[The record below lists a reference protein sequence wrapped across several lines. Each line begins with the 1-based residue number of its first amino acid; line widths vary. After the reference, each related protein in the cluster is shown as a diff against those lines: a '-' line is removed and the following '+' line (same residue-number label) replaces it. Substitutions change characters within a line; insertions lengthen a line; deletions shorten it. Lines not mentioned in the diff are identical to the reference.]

1 MFGGACPAPALGF
14 GAGSAAQGLAFQVVA
29 QQAAGGF
36 DQACSATI
44 GAVGFIEAAVDAV
57 GDDVGD
63 AATVG
68 ADHGTTGCHGF
79 QQHQPQ
85 RLRAGGEEEGIA
97 AGVGPCQVVPG
108 EIADEGGGGSL
119 EVLLQLLAVGTI
131 AHQGQPCIGK
141 GLQHGADPFDLLLR
155 GEAADV
161 KQQRTTVVMA
171 AEKPLAQL
179 RAAQLGTEQLRVHTP
194 LPQIS
199 VLNAFVAEL
208 LHHGGGGAQIQQG
221 LVVGGLEHLPQEW
234 LQHSQAV
241 VLEVLGQVGVITR
254 HQRDAFVLR
263 EPDAAE
269 TQHRRVHNV
278 DQIGLKR
285 IDRVGH
291 RRARQ
296 GQFELGI
303 ERQRHRRHAD

>member
-1 MFGGACPAPALGF
+1 M
-14 GAGSAAQGLAFQVVA
+14 
-29 QQAAGGF
+29 
-36 DQACSATI
+36 
-44 GAVGFIEAAVDAV
+44 
-57 GDDVGD
+57 
-63 AATVG
+63 
-68 ADHGTTGCHGF
+68 
-79 QQHQPQ
+79 
-85 RLRAGGEEEGIA
+85 
-97 AGVGPCQVVPG
+97 
-108 EIADEGGGGSL
+108 
-119 EVLLQLLAVGTI
+119 LLQLLAVGTI

-141 GLQHGADPFDLLLR
+141 GLQHRADPFDLLLR

-161 KQQRTTVVMA
+161 EQQRTTVVMA

-291 RRARQ
+291 CRARQ

-303 ERQRHRRHAD
+303 ERQRHRRNADQACPHVLIRTAFRAEDHHFIAGVHQMLHRLGQTGDDAIDLRQEGFGEEGDFQG